1 MYIQAATNSK
11 LLSVFWYDGKSF
23 YGPEG
28 TLTDPNVEDYG
39 GILQLPYDHF
49 IIWPEYRSL
58 MTDKDVEYDYFPR
71 GRVMYDAKIRKFK
84 VIADP
89 QIIGSESHRRKLKSF
104 YGLPSTTIFDTD
116 VHYQSYYNID

>member
-1 MYIQAATNSK
+1 MYIQSATNSK

-28 TLTDPNVEDYG
+28 TLKDSNVEDYG

-89 QIIGSESHRRKLKSF
+89 QIIGSESRRRKLKSF

-116 VHYQSYYNID
+116 VHYQSHYNID